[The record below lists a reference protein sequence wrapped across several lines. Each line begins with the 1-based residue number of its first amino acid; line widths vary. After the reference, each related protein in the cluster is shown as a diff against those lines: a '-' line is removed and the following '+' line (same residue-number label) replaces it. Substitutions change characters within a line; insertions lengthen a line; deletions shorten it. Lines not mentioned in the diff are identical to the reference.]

1 MITTI
6 IISVIL
12 ILAVVALYYE
22 DRKTSKETST
32 FEIDFKI
39 DVRGLDCLVDC
50 QPGGPARLVGVYDE
64 IFDGNGRGG
73 QWECAGVEEGEDFLS
88 DFVFDGG
95 LITAKVILE
104 NPTKDARA
112 SSYKIIRRSIV
123 GGDRQFTLIVRQSGN
138 PSVEDHEDDPAV
150 QEPSLEEG
158 NVPGPEPTVEPTV
171 ECHAETHRLHG
182 ASAPADVT
190 GKLVLV
196 GTYDINHEC
205 GCQWTVTSCEGAD
218 FLSGF
223 VFEDGKIMA
232 KVSMANQAARRTS
245 RYTVRHTGKGGERYD
260 FFDVDQDEYSLEKY
274 ISRYRHVVDVAP
286 GSVTYAYIARL
297 YDEAREQ
304 FFNQSSANGLDY
316 LMISTANDEQRGN
329 VGEVDKAFDTLVGWL
344 ISLQLAS
351 IRPQDRTEIFA
362 IGYKMGGYDQGSP
375 LYGYSPG
382 LDPNDMRLS
391 AAAIYSAMRGVL
403 APWVGRMRKDL
414 GGTVY
419 QQPLK
424 DLAAGKRDQVDK
436 KDFFIDFRAFM
447 PAAPGPYCPGYTT
460 RPSGAVPADEKDE
473 YLNLKADRDWHEK
486 VVETFNFDAKKL
498 SYVLIAEKAVADK
511 DGDRRRLFGIT
522 RKTKDGIAISPT
534 FGGISPVGNIAEF
547 CCQMQAAA
555 NSARGI
561 LQNATESPAQY
572 GRLRPGCSWSM
583 EAIKNSQT
591 DNRRNILTC
600 FDIEEGDGNPT
611 GYYDE
616 NGYWVPMNGI
626 TGPEDFEEQQR
637 NALYANSYPSGHS
650 SGIMAVAMALSSLRP
665 NRTGEF
671 FAAAIAFSES
681 RSIAR
686 YHWRSDVI
694 VGRVLGT
701 AQAAVSEAAAD
712 YSTLYENALNEMKL
726 IE

>member
-64 IFDGNGRGG
+64 I
-73 QWECAGVEEGEDFLS
+73 
-88 DFVFDGG
+88 FDGG